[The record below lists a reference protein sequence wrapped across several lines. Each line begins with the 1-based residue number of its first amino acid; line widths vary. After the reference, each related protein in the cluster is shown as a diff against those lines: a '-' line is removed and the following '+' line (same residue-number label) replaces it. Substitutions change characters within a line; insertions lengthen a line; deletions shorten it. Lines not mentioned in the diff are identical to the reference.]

1 MYFVYEYVSNGTLS
15 KLFKKFE
22 KQRLPIE
29 LAVYYTAELITTL
42 EYLHGKGIIHRDL
55 KPQNIL
61 ITSDYHLKI
70 VGNISNKVYSVI
82 SVMRLSFKKGCNLRQ
97 TPILKAS
104 FLRRAPFVGRHSMS
118 APKC

>member
-1 MYFVYEYVSNGTLS
+1 MQNGTLS

-29 LAVYYTAELITTL
+29 LAIYYTAELISTL
-42 EYLHGKGIIHRDL
+42 EYLHSKGIIHRDL

-70 VGNISNKVYSVI
+70 VIL
-82 SVMRLSFKKGCNLRQ
+82 LSL
-97 TPILKAS
+97 TILKCDFGDALKLQKGAQFTTDPNS
-104 FLRRAPFVGRHSMS
+104 QGIFP
-118 APKC
+118 